1 MKDLSYLQV
10 FGSKT
15 LRTVKRILEKGFTVE
30 DIDAYLSESRNP
42 IFEKEDF
49 AKMPVSKKYEIFK
62 ERNPDS
68 NMTIEEFIKEI
79 RAGRVPCGNCK
90 DKKKLQKEM

>member
-15 LRTVKRILEKGFTVE
+15 LRSVKRILEKGFTLE
-30 DIDAYLSESRNP
+30 DIDAYLTENKDP
-42 IFEKEDF
+42 TFEQEDF
-49 AKMPVSKKYEIFK
+49 SKMPVSKKYEIFK
-62 ERNPDS
+62 ERNPSSD
-68 NMTIEEFIKEI
+68 MTIEEFIKEI

-90 DKKKLQKEM
+90 DRKELQKEM